1 MLTLDT
7 LNVMLAVSEEGLIEE
22 VVITLLASPQ
32 LAAFFEKFPKLR
44 KAMTDDLPRW
54 RDNLRQRFKETE
66 VPPELTEEVAGYQ
79 QCQRLSTPQ
88 FIAQLQQTLTLL
100 DNVHSPFA
108 SQARALV
115 TDNPSFTPAL
125 HTLFLQRWR
134 LSLVVQATA
143 LNQQLLDEE
152 REQLLSEV
160 QERMTLSGQLEQVL
174 VENENAAGRL
184 WDMSAGQLKRGDY
197 QLIVKYGDFLAQQPE
212 LMKLAEQLGR
222 SREARSVPKKDAPME
237 TFRTLVR
244 EPSTVPEQVDGL
256 QQSDDILRLLPTE
269 LSTLGM
275 TELEYEFYRR
285 LVEKELITYRLHG
298 EAWREK
304 ISQRPV
310 VHQDFDEQPRG
321 PFIVCVDTSGSM
333 GGFNE
338 QCAKAFCLALMRVAL
353 ADRRRCYIML
363 FSSEVVGYELT
374 SPQGLEQAIRFLSQ
388 RFRGGTDL
396 ASCFRSIIE
405 RMQGGDWYDADAVVI
420 SDFIAQRLPDEV
432 VNKVKEMQRVHQH
445 RFHAVAMSAHGKPG
459 IMRIFDHIWRLDTGL
474 RSRRRSHVP
483 AAARPHT
490 APDRYGTVATAAW
503 SDETGQY
510 HRRWS
515 AAFHRAA
522 APGAIPVA
530 DDPHH
535 RSRPADAAVLQHPRG
550 SPLKRVQTHLPEPGS
565 RPEYRHS
572 DQHIRFRPL
581 CSSHRNPAHGR
592 RDVYHQT
599 IFRQCRSGIPRQA
612 LWQSRVHGLWH
623 PDPGNGSA
631 IPDCEQSGSFPAGTV
646 PDQTLCLRPLRSL

>member
-285 LVEKELITYRLHG
+285 LVEKQLITYRLHG

-405 RMQGGDWYDADAVVI
+405 HMQGGDWYDADAVVI
-420 SDFIAQRLPDEV
+420 SDFIAQRLPDDV

-459 IMRIFDHIWRLDTGL
+459 IMRIFDHIWRFDTGL
-474 RSRRRSHVP
+474 RSRLL
-483 AAARPHT
+483 
-490 APDRYGTVATAAW
+490 
-503 SDETGQY
+503 
-510 HRRWS
+510 RRW
-515 AAFHRAA
+515 
-522 APGAIPVA
+522 
-530 DDPHH
+530 
-535 RSRPADAAVLQHPRG
+535 
-550 SPLKRVQTHLPEPGS
+550 
-565 RPEYRHS
+565 
-572 DQHIRFRPL
+572 
-581 CSSHRNPAHGR
+581 R
-592 RDVYHQT
+592 R
-599 IFRQCRSGIPRQA
+599 
-612 LWQSRVHGLWH
+612 
-623 PDPGNGSA
+623 
-631 IPDCEQSGSFPAGTV
+631 
-646 PDQTLCLRPLRSL
+646 